1 MKQKENCYRLQI
13 KNCLLLCAVVCNV
26 SVILAG
32 LYSLQWEIQCI
43 IVQWPHEAAIS
54 DTLTVFLLR
63 KRIAKGIVQPTECH
77 VNTWH
82 AAPNP
87 LAVDSV
93 APPRVFSSNSMFQ
106 QSIYKMPRVC
116 PEHTW
121 NPQSM
126 SPQTA
131 NPNMVPHAAAHAHG
145 TPSPL
150 LALKAVQVPSHSPDI
165 AVTCQH
171 HQFISEKPVQARTLA

>member
-13 KNCLLLCAVVCNV
+13 KNCLLLCAVCNV
-26 SVILAG
+26 SVIRAG
-32 LYSLQWEIQCI
+32 LYPLQWEIQCI
-43 IVQWPHEAAIS
+43 ILQWPNEAATS
-54 DTLTVFLLR
+54 DTLAVFLLR

-87 LAVDSV
+87 LAVDPA

-106 QSIYKMPRVC
+106 QSIYKMPKVC
-116 PEHTW
+116 LEHTW
-121 NPQSM
+121 NPQCM
-126 SPQTA
+126 SPQAA
-131 NPNMVPHAAAHAHG
+131 NPNRVPRAAAHGHS

-150 LALKAVQVPSHSPDI
+150 PALKAAQVPLHSPDI

-171 HQFISEKPVQARTLA
+171 HQFISEKQAQARTCA